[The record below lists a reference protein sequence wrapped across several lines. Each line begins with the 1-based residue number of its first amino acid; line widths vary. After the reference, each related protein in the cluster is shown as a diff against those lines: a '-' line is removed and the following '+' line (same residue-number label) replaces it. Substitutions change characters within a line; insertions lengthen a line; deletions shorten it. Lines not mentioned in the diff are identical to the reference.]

1 MIVVSAEE
9 MRRLDRL
16 TIEKYGVPSLALME
30 RAGRGVAQAILRR
43 FLPAA
48 RKGVLV
54 VAGKGNNGG
63 DGLVAARLLREKG
76 IACEVL
82 LLGRKDELSPD
93 AAANLKAY
101 EKRRGKVRELGGDLG
116 AELGGR
122 LQRAGLAV
130 DALLGTG
137 LKKEVEGLYA
147 QAIDFLNASG
157 VPVVAVDLPSG
168 LDADSGRPLGR
179 AVRAALTVTFGFPK
193 IGQVIHPGI
202 GHVGELAVVDI
213 GIDPRAVE
221 EVQPRCRLMEEDEV
235 AALVPRREPD
245 SHKGT
250 YGHLLIVAGSR
261 GKTGAAA
268 LAARGALRVGTGL
281 VTLAAP
287 RSLNDIYA
295 ASLTEAMTE
304 LLPEDEN
311 EEMAPLDETTW
322 ARLLEK
328 KSALL
333 IGPGIGVGDS
343 RRGALRW
350 LIKNLTLPWVIDA
363 DGLNNLAP
371 DVSWLGKAKSPP
383 VLTPHPGEMAR
394 LMGSS
399 PEEVNRDRVGNA
411 RRFAETHGCY
421 LVLKGARTAIAAPD
435 GRVWINPT
443 GNPGMATGGMGDV
456 LAGMLA
462 GLLAQRLSVPDAL
475 RLGVFLHGLAADRVK
490 AARGEIGM
498 IASDVVEELPA
509 ALKDLAARKES
520 PGAARRKERSPKKR

>member
-16 TIEKYGVPSLALME
+16 AIEKYGVPSLALME
-30 RAGRGVAQAILRR
+30 RAGRGVAEAILRR
-43 FLPAA
+43 FGRAA
-48 RKGVLV
+48 KKGVVV

-63 DGLVAARLLREKG
+63 DGFVAARVLKEKG
-76 IACEVL
+76 IACEVVL
-82 LLGRKDELSPD
+82 VGSREEVSPD
-93 AAANLKAY
+93 AAANLEKY
-101 EKRRGKVRELGGDLG
+101 EKRRGQLREVKGDPGAQLGDSL
-116 AELGGR
+116 R
-122 LQRAGLAV
+122 RAGLVV

-137 LKKEVEGLYA
+137 LKKNVEGAYA
-147 QAIDFLNASG
+147 EAIDRINASG
-157 VPVVAVDLPSG
+157 LPVVAVDLPSG
-168 LDADSGRPLGR
+168 LDADTGQPLGR
-179 AVRAALTVTFGFPK
+179 AVRAALTVTFGFAK

-202 GHVGELAVVDI
+202 EHTGELEVVDI
-213 GIDPRAVE
+213 GIDARAVE
-221 EVQPRCRLMEEDEV
+221 EVAPRCRLMEEREV
-235 AALVPRREPD
+235 AALAPRREPD

-261 GKTGAAA
+261 GKTGAGA

-295 ASLTEAMTE
+295 VSLTEAMTE
-304 LLPEDEN
+304 LLPEDADG
-311 EEMAPLDETTW
+311 EMAPLDDGTW
-322 ARLLEK
+322 ARLLER

-333 IGPGIGVGDS
+333 VGPGIGVRDS
-343 RRGALRW
+343 CRAALRW
-350 LIKNLTLPWVIDA
+350 LIKNLALPWVIDA
-363 DGLNNLAP
+363 DGLNNLAA
-371 DVSWLGKAKSPP
+371 DVSWLARAKTPP

-394 LMGSS
+394 LVGSS

-421 LVLKGARTAIAAPD
+421 LVLKGARTVIAAPD
-435 GRVWINPT
+435 GRAWINPT

-462 GLLAQRLSVPDAL
+462 GLLAQRLSLPEAL
-475 RLGVFLHGLAADRVK
+475 MLGVFLHGLAADRVK

-509 ALKDLAARKES
+509 ALRDLAASKTAPDAGR
-520 PGAARRKERSPKKR
+520 RRKSAEGKE